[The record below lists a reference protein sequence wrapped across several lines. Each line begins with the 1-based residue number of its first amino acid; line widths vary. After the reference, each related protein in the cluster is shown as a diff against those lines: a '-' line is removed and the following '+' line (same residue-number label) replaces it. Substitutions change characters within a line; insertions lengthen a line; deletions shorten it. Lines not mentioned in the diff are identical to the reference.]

1 MATIL
6 REKKKIPFATLYV
19 RLSQL
24 WLELIFFT
32 EVCMVLCFGLVMKII
47 LTAHWYF
54 SCCRAVLTELWPF
67 QLLKMTCQWGAKG
80 HKMLIRDIARTAN
93 TLTKEIFHTMW
104 CYAQQWKMEW
114 QGGWHLVLSSQAPI
128 TYESPDFA
136 LLARAAFAAAVFIS
150 SHDFLTFSPFQV
162 SLLSHCEGQWASS
175 CVELS
180 CY

>member
-6 REKKKIPFATLYV
+6 REKKQIPFATLYV

-67 QLLKMTCQWGAKG
+67 QLLKMTCQRGAKG

-128 TYESPDFA
+128 TYERA
-136 LLARAAFAAAVFIS
+136 LTL
-150 SHDFLTFSPFQV
+150 LCLQGQLLLQL
-162 SLLSHCEGQWASS
+162 SLSQAMTS
-175 CVELS
+175 
-180 CY
+180 